1 MFRHQDALKD
11 AELRPLWHD
20 PEIMPVSEPPLSKDE
35 TCELLIVGGG
45 FTGLWAAMQAKE
57 RKPDADII
65 LIEQTFVGD
74 GASGRNGG
82 FLSTSITH
90 GETNTE
96 AQFPGEQEK
105 ILSLGKQNITELLE
119 TLERW
124 NIDARYEE
132 TGRTGLATSAEAAA
146 EMHEEFLAAKA
157 AGESVTWYDRDG
169 VKEEINSPLFH
180 AGLRYRNGLSGV
192 VDPARLCWG
201 LKSVLLNQL
210 GVRMFEG
217 TRMSKVEPVGKTGMK
232 VTCDGGVIHSDKVL
246 LATNAFTSSIGRI
259 RNSVIPVWDYQIVTE
274 PLTDEQLEKIH
285 WGKPESRHALSTHL
299 NMFHYFR
306 LTKDNRITWGGGG
319 AVRYYF
325 NRGIDRNLM
334 DMQARYEQLATE
346 FFEMF
351 PQLEGEVKFTH
362 RWGGIIATSTRFCVV
377 PGVKHNGRLAWAVG
391 YTGHGVSATRFGA
404 RIGIELLGYQPSEVI
419 KMKLVTSKALPWPP
433 EPIRWIAVRMTQ
445 KALGRADRN
454 GGKRGLWLK
463 FLDALGLGFTC

>member
-1 MFRHQDALKD
+1 VFKHHDALKD

-20 PEIMPVSEPPLSKDE
+20 PEIMPEPEPPLNKDE
-35 TCELLIVGGG
+35 KCELLIVGGG

-57 RKPDADII
+57 RKPDVDII

-96 AQFPGEQEK
+96 AQFPGEAEK
-105 ILSLGKQNITELLE
+105 IDALSRQNIAELLE
-119 TLERW
+119 TLQRW

-132 TGRTGLATSAEAAA
+132 TGSTGLALSSEVAE
-146 EMHEEFLAAKA
+146 EMYEEFLEEKA
-157 AGESVTWYDRDG
+157 AGESVTWYDRDAIR
-169 VKEEINSPLFH
+169 EQINSPLFH
-180 AGLRYRNGLSGV
+180 AGIRYRNGLGGV
-192 VDPARLCWG
+192 VDPGRLCWG
-201 LKSVLLNQL
+201 LKDVLLNRL
-210 GVRMFEG
+210 NVRIFEN
-217 TRMSKVEPVGKTGMK
+217 TRMIKVKPAGKTGMK
-232 VTCDGGVIHSDKVL
+232 TTCEGGVIHSDKVL
-246 LATNAFTSSIGRI
+246 LATNAFTSSVARI

-274 PLTDEQLEKIH
+274 PLTDEQLDKIN
-285 WGKPESRHALSTHL
+285 WGKPESRHAFGDNT

-306 LTKDNRITWGGGG
+306 LTRDNRITWGGGG

-325 NRGIDRNLM
+325 NRGIHARLM
-334 DMQARYEQLATE
+334 DAPARYEQLATE

-391 YTGHGVSATRFGA
+391 YTGHGVSASRFGA
-404 RIGIELLGYQPSEVI
+404 RIGIELLGFKPSDVI
-419 KMKLVTSKALPWPP
+419 NMRLVTGKALPWPP
-433 EPIRWIAVRMTQ
+433 EPIRWMSVRMTQ
-445 KALGRADRN
+445 RALGKADEN

>member
-1 MFRHQDALKD
+1 MFKHHDALKD
-11 AELRPLWHD
+11 AQLKPLWHD
-20 PEIMPVSEPPLSKDE
+20 PEIMPEPEPPLSQDE
-35 TCELLIVGGG
+35 KCELLIVGGG

-96 AQFPGEQEK
+96 AQFPGEQEQ
-105 ILSLGKQNITELLE
+105 IEALGRQNITELLE
-119 TLERW
+119 TLQRYD
-124 NIDARYEE
+124 IDARYEA
-132 TGRTGLATSAEAAA
+132 TGSTSLALSPEVAE
-146 EMHEEFLAAKA
+146 EMYQEFLDASA
-157 AGESVTWYDRDG
+157 AGAQVTWYDRDAIR
-169 VKEEINSPLFH
+169 EQIDSPLFY
-180 AGLRYRNGLSGV
+180 AGLRHQNGLSGI
-192 VDPARLCWG
+192 VDPGRLCWG
-201 LKSVLLNQL
+201 LKRVLLNQL
-210 GVRMFEG
+210 GVRIFEG
-217 TRMSKVEPVGKTGMK
+217 TRMIEVKPDGNSGMK
-232 VTCDGGVIHSDKVL
+232 ATCTGGVIHSDKVL
-246 LATNAFTSSIGRI
+246 LATNAFTSSIAKI
-259 RNSVIPVWDYQIVTE
+259 RNSVIPVWDYQICTE
-274 PLTDEQLEKIH
+274 PLSEEQLGKIK
-285 WGKPESRHALSTHL
+285 WGKPGSRHALGDHT

-306 LTKDNRITWGGGG
+306 LTRDNRITWGGGG

-325 NRGIDRNLM
+325 NRGIDRELM
-334 DMQARYEQLATE
+334 NAPARYEQLATE

-377 PGVKHNGRLAWAVG
+377 PGVMHDGRLAWAVG

-404 RIGIELLGYQPSEVI
+404 RIGIELLGYQPSEI
-419 KMKLVTSKALPWPP
+419 INMQLVTRKALPWPP
-433 EPIRWIAVRMTQ
+433 EPFRWMAVRMTQ
-445 KALGRADRN
+445 RALARADKN